1 MKIRITSEGLGGLA
15 TGAELTLSNVPPPS
29 WAGKYVIVDDDDAV
43 PVVAAGVD
51 TADHVIDVIGNDAL
65 DAGDNKL
72 ASGRRGRK

>member
-1 MKIRITSEGLGGLA
+1 MKIRITSEGADDLA
-15 TGAELTLSNVPPPS
+15 IGAELTLSNVPPPS
-29 WAGKYVIVDDDDAV
+29 WAGKYVMVDDDDA

-65 DAGDNKL
+65 DAGDDKI